1 MDRKF
6 PTDREEKRQILLAAV
21 EGVRDTLLAGAD
33 EAEANATLPPA
44 TVQALDDAGLLA
56 LKLPAVLGGAE
67 ADLVTQLEILEE
79 VTYLDT
85 SAGWCTLI
93 GAAAIAGPGAFLAEK
108 AVAQIFA
115 GGQVPRA
122 AGAFMPSGKAVP
134 VAGGY
139 RVSGRWAF
147 ASGIRHAQWVS
158 ATARVVS
165 DGAAAPALRRMVMP
179 VEAVQ
184 IHDNWQVMGLQGTGS
199 CDFSVTDLFVPESF
213 SWDAQRARPQ
223 RGGPLYRLGMPAFV
237 ANEHVAFALGVGRR
251 ALDTL
256 LDLAQ
261 SKQRGYGPAAT
272 LAARPAVQR
281 ALGESALRLRA
292 ARALAIES
300 YEAAWATVCAGQ
312 TLSPHLQAEMRSV
325 ATFATEVAVDVTTQ
339 MFRYSGGT
347 GLYVT
352 SVLQRCL
359 RDINAAAQHLMV
371 SDAAYEN
378 YGQFLLGLPDAD
390 PLR

>member
-1 MDRKF
+1 MHWKF
-6 PTDREEKRQILLAAV
+6 PTDCDEKRQVLLKAV
-21 EGVRDTLLAGAD
+21 EQVRGTLQAGAD
-33 EAEANATLPPA
+33 AAEANATLPQA
-44 TVQALDDAGLLA
+44 TVQALDDAGLFA

-67 ADLVTQLEILEE
+67 ADLVTQLEVLEAIS
-79 VTYLDT
+79 YIDT

-93 GAAAIAGPGAFLAEK
+93 GAAAIASPGAFLGNEAI
-108 AVAQIFA
+108 AQMFA

-122 AGAFMPSGKAVP
+122 AGAFMPSGRAVP
-134 VAGGY
+134 VDGGY

-147 ASGIRHAQWVS
+147 ASGIQHAQWVS
-158 ATARVVS
+158 ATVRVIQDS
-165 DGAAAPALRRMVMP
+165 AATPALRRVVVP
-179 VEAVQ
+179 VAAVQ
-184 IHDNWQVMGLQGTGS
+184 IHNNWQVMGLQGTGS
-199 CDFSVTDLFVPESF
+199 CDFSLTDLFVPAHF
-213 SWDAQRARPQ
+213 SWDVQRDRPQ

-237 ANEHVAFALGVGRR
+237 SNEHVAFALGVGRR

-261 SKQRGYGPAAT
+261 SKQRGYGQAST

-281 ALGESALRLRA
+281 ALGESELRLRA
-292 ARALAIES
+292 ARALAVET
-300 YEAAWATVCAGQ
+300 YEKAWATVCAGQ
-312 TLSPHLQAEMRSV
+312 TLPPRLQAELRSV
-325 ATFATEVAVDVTTQ
+325 ATLATEVAVEVTTQ

-347 GLYVT
+347 ALYTT

-390 PLR
+390 PMR

>member
-1 MDRKF
+1 MGWQF
-6 PTDREEKRQILLAAV
+6 PTGREEKRQVLLAAV
-21 EGVRDTLLAGAD
+21 ERVRDTLLAGAD

-67 ADLVTQLEILEE
+67 ADLVTQLEVLEA
-79 VTYLDT
+79 VTYIDT

-93 GAAAIAGPGAFLAEK
+93 GAAAIASPGAFLVDEAI
-108 AVAQIFA
+108 AQIFA
-115 GGQVPRA
+115 SGQVPRA
-122 AGAFMPSGKAVP
+122 AGAFMPSGQAVP
-134 VAGGY
+134 VDGGY
-139 RVSGRWAF
+139 RVNGRWAF

-158 ATARVVS
+158 ATTRVVHE
-165 DGAAAPALRRMVMP
+165 GAAAPALRRVVLP
-179 VEAVQ
+179 VTAVQ

-199 CDFSVTDLFVPESF
+199 CDFSVTDLFVPECF
-213 SWDAQRARPQ
+213 SWDAQRTRPQ

-256 LDLAQ
+256 LDLAHA
-261 SKQRGYGPAAT
+261 KQRGYGQAST
-272 LAARPAVQR
+272 LAARAALQR
-281 ALGESALRLRA
+281 AVGESELRLRA
-292 ARALAIES
+292 ARALAIET
-300 YEAAWATVCAGQ
+300 YEEAWAIVCAGQ
-312 TLSPHLQAEMRSV
+312 TLPPRLQAELRSV

-339 MFRYSGGT
+339 VFRYSGGT
-347 GLYVT
+347 ALYVT

-390 PLR
+390 PMR